1 MEVNFDI
8 NPVTYVVNNS
18 IEIIDLFSNE
28 EIKYDDVDEYEIILN
43 SLNNIHKK
51 YEEYIKV
58 EENIESRLKA
68 DIYNSFY
75 INFMELKEQLE
86 KNPNKKLIINLSTN
100 EEKNK
105 LLINLYKKMFVIFD
119 NVEVTTDKVFN
130 KTRVI
135 IKQNNKILK

>member
-8 NPVTYVVNNS
+8 NPVTYAVNNS

-58 EENIESRLKA
+58 EEDIESRLKA

-86 KNPNKKLIINLSTN
+86 KNANKKLIINLSTN

-119 NVEVTTDKVFN
+119 NIEVTIDKAFN

-135 IKQNNKILK
+135 IKQNGKILK